1 MIDRRNFIIGVPAAL
16 TAASLSSSAYATV
29 YFTEAAVRKVMFPT
43 ATQFV
48 DRSLTLT
55 PVQVKTIKKA
65 ASAFVLKNKVL
76 VWDVSGPSGKL
87 GTLFIDQV
95 YGKHEFIT
103 YALALGPEGE
113 VVRIEVM
120 DYRETYG
127 EQVRNPTWRAQFSGK
142 RHGQPIFLNKQ
153 IKNISGA
160 TLSCI
165 HLTEG
170 VRRLLATKALVLAA

>member
-1 MIDRRNFIIGVPAAL
+1 MIDRRNFMIGVPVAL
-16 TAASLSSSAYATV
+16 TAASLSSSAHATV
-29 YFTEAAVRKVMFPT
+29 YFTEAAVRKAVFPT
-43 ATQFV
+43 ATQFI
-48 DRSLTLT
+48 DRSVTLT
-55 PVQVKTIKKA
+55 PVQVKAIKKA

-76 VWDVSGPSGKL
+76 AWDVMGPGGKL

-103 YALALGPEGE
+103 YALALGPDNE

-127 EQVRNPTWRAQFSGK
+127 EQVRNPNWRAQFSGK

-170 VRRLLATKALVLAA
+170 VRRLLATKALVLTA

>member
-1 MIDRRNFIIGVPAAL
+1 MIDRRTFLIAVPATVAI
-16 TAASLSSSAYATV
+16 TASSSAYATV
-29 YFTEAAVRKVMFPT
+29 YFNESTIRKTMFPT

-48 DRSLTLT
+48 DRSVTLN
-55 PVQVKTIKKA
+55 PAQVKMIKKA
-65 ASAFVLKNKVL
+65 ASAFVLKNRVL
-76 VWDVSGPSGKL
+76 AWDAMGANGKL

-103 YALALGPEGE
+103 YALALGLKGE
-113 VVRIEVM
+113 VERVEIM

-127 EQVRNPTWRAQFSGK
+127 EQVRNPNWRAQFSGK
-142 RHGQPIFLNKQ
+142 RYGEPLVLNKQ

-165 HLTEG
+165 HMTEG
-170 VRRLLATKALVLAA
+170 VRRLLATNALVLSA

>member
-1 MIDRRNFIIGVPAAL
+1 MINRRNFIIGVPVAL
-16 TAASLSSSAYATV
+16 TAASLSSSAHATV
-29 YFTEAAVRKVMFPT
+29 YFTEAAVRKAMFPT
-43 ATQFV
+43 ASQFI
-48 DRSLTLT
+48 DRSFTLT
-55 PVQVKTIKKA
+55 PVQIKSIKKA
-65 ASAFVLKNKVL
+65 SSAYVLKNKVL
-76 VWDVSGPSGKL
+76 VWDVMGSGGKI

-103 YALALGPEGE
+103 YALALGLEGE
-113 VVRIEVM
+113 VARIEVM

-127 EQVRNPTWRAQFSGK
+127 EQVRNPNWRAQFTGK
-142 RHGQPIFLNKQ
+142 RYGQPIFLNKQ

-170 VRRLLATKALVLAA
+170 VRRLLATKALILTA